1 MINKKTGLTVLLASF
16 AAGELMAGTLS
27 NYASGDV
34 LLCFR
39 NGSSDLVVDVGQLST
54 LTNLTANARYTI
66 STYTTAQLTTAGTLG
81 NSPVGLNG
89 TSWSAFSWTPDNTL
103 FMTRPRTTVGVQT
116 LPWYDKGSSAQGGV
130 ILRTANIPPGATNNM
145 AYDANNTST
154 AILEPDSTS
163 TYFVGTSYHFAL
175 AGGSGEDNNFN
186 GTFQG
191 NPENTTPGNFSTG
204 GTVQRSDFYQMT
216 AGGNGYVNGRY
227 LGYFELNTNGAM
239 TYVAFPSSPAIFQ
252 SISRAGNQTTIHYIT
267 GTNGTYTLRSNA
279 SLISG
284 TPQLSWP
291 SVSTLSSGD
300 TATHSITFTDNNTT
314 SFYTITA
321 Q

>member
-66 STYTTAQLTTAGTLG
+66 STYTTAQLTTVGTGG
-81 NSPVGLNG
+81 NNPVGLNG

-103 FMTRPRTTVGVQT
+103 FVTRPRATTGTPT
-116 LPWYDKGSSAQGGV
+116 LPWYDAGSQAQNGAA
-130 ILRTANIPPGATNNM
+130 IRMANVPTGATNNL

-154 AILEPDSTS
+154 AILEPDSSS
-163 TYFVGTSYHFAL
+163 TYFTGLSYHTAE
-175 AGGSGEDNNFN
+175 AGSYGGNFN

-191 NPENTTPGNFSTG
+191 NPENTTPGSFSTG
-204 GTVQRSDFYQMT
+204 GTVQQSDFYQMT
-216 AGGNGYVNGRY
+216 PNNGFIRGKY
-227 LGYFELNTNGAM
+227 LGYFELNTNGVM
-239 TYVAFPSSPAIFQ
+239 TYVAYPSTTPVIQ
-252 SISRAGNQTTIHYIT
+252 SISRSGNQTTINYTT
-267 GTNGTYTLRSNA
+267 GLYGTYTLRSNT
-279 SLISG
+279 SLTSG
-284 TPQLSWP
+284 TPLLSWA
-291 SVSTLSSGD
+291 SVATLSTGD
-300 TATHSITFTDNNTT
+300 TATHAITFTDNNAA

>member
-1 MINKKTGLTVLLASF
+1 MINKKTGLTVLLASL
-16 AAGELMAGTLS
+16 AAGELMAGTLG

-66 STYTTAQLTTAGTLG
+66 STYTAAQLTTAGTLG

-89 TSWSAFSWTPDNTL
+89 TSWSAFSWTPDSTL
-103 FMTRPRTTVGVQT
+103 FVTRPRAIVGTQT
-116 LPWYDKGSSAQGGV
+116 LPWYDKSFGSQGGV
-130 ILRTANIPPGATNNM
+130 TNRMGTIPPGATNNF

-154 AILEPDSTS
+154 AILEPDSIS
-163 TYFVGTSYHFAL
+163 TYFIGTSYHTAE
-175 AGGSGEDNNFN
+175 AGGYGGNFG

-191 NPENTTPGNFSTG
+191 NPENTTPGGFSTG

-216 AGGNGYVNGRY
+216 PGGSGFVNGRY
-227 LGYFELNTNGAM
+227 LGYFELNTNGVM

-252 SISRAGNQTTIHYIT
+252 SISRAGNQTTIYYTT
-267 GTNGTYTLRSNA
+267 GTNGTYTLRNNT
-279 SLISG
+279 SLTSG
-284 TPQLSWP
+284 TPLLGWP
-291 SVSTLSSGD
+291 SVSTLTSGD
-300 TATHSITFTDNNTT
+300 TATHSITFTDNNSP